1 MAGEPVRLFA
11 RKAGCAISIDAHM
24 RALAHR
30 VLDKAKAGDKDAAL
44 HINWALEVTGDASL
58 ARLERKPARRRPGG
72 KSARRAELAPPPNFD
87 HIVKPEGSW
96 ERTPVKAPTSVF
108 DLASV

>member
-1 MAGEPVRLFA
+1 MGDEPVRIFA
-11 RKAGCAISIDAHM
+11 RKAGRATSIDAHM

-30 VLDKAKAGDKDAAL
+30 VLDRAMAGDADADQ

-58 ARLERKPARRRPGG
+58 VCPERKPVRRSLGG
-72 KSARRAELAPPPNFD
+72 KAARCVEPPPPPNFD
-87 HIVKPEGSW
+87 HIVKPQGSW

>member
-1 MAGEPVRLFA
+1 MTCTRLFA
-11 RKAGCAISIDAHM
+11 RKAGCATSIDAHM

-30 VLDKAKAGDKDAAL
+30 VLDRARAGDEDAAL

-58 ARLERKPARRRPGG
+58 VRLERKPARRSLVGQ
-72 KSARRAELAPPPNFD
+72 SAHRAAPPPPNFD
-87 HIVKPEGSW
+87 HIVKPQGSW
-96 ERTPVKAPTSVF
+96 ERTPVKALTSVF

>member
-1 MAGEPVRLFA
+1 MTCTRLFA
-11 RKAGCAISIDAHM
+11 RKAGCATSIDAHM

-30 VLDKAKAGDKDAAL
+30 VLDRARAGDADAEP
-44 HINWALEVTGDASL
+44 HINWALEVTGDASSVCL
-58 ARLERKPARRRPGG
+58 DRRPVRRGLAG
-72 KSARRAELAPPPNFD
+72 QSASRAAPPPPPNFD
-87 HIVKPEGSW
+87 HIVKPQGSW